1 MTSGDLPPEATRL
14 VGRKTDLAA
23 ARIALGE
30 TRILTITGTGGV
42 GKTRVALRLA
52 HDVKRRF
59 AGGVVLV
66 ALDDAT
72 DATGLLHAILDAL
85 GLTSNPTDELATIIA
100 HLADAELLLIL
111 DTCDRVLGACA
122 EVVLAIVT
130 ACDRVKVVATTRESL
145 RIAGE
150 RIQIVHPLS
159 PPADDPADPQRHAPV
174 SVELFLDRSTVDQDT
189 PHATGPDLASI
200 AAICRRLDGVPL
212 AIELAAG
219 RRVVLSARDILERL
233 DLDLLT
239 SQDRNVV
246 ERHRSLR
253 ASIRWSYEACSPVE
267 QEAWALLSV
276 FAGRWHPDATNA
288 VLGSLGLSAVGVLD
302 LMQSLVSKSI
312 VDRVESHDQVWY
324 SMLDGTRRFGRELL
338 GDRDD
343 VDAVRERHRDWYLQL
358 LIEASETWPSA
369 RQSSWLSRFA
379 HELPDVTAA
388 VEFSLADRR
397 GPGAALALLIPGW
410 RILWG
415 TQTRLTEFIGLLE
428 RALAA
433 ESALTAERAIGSAIH
448 GMVTGLQGAPAASSR
463 FDDAR
468 AIAARL
474 GDRSALAFIDG
485 ASATVER
492 DPRKSLRLFE
502 RALGD
507 DPSPGDRYPGS
518 PADGA
523 FFLTGLALAYDRLGL
538 EERAASV
545 REKVLQAG
553 ASSGE
558 RYEGAALLLHAS
570 AISLRR
576 GDAAQARAL
585 ARRSLVLQR
594 ELPNPLGIAHT
605 LHAIGRA
612 DLAAGDLALGPV
624 FLGVAEAAWRGAGQL
639 PQPDPFST
647 AVSSYDGATGSP
659 TRSALLEARRTK
671 GLGLSVD
678 DAIRTALG
686 EPLPEPAPPRR
697 HSGDGQLSARETE
710 VCDLITDGLTDR
722 EIAARL
728 VLSVRTVNNHVQRIL
743 AKLGFSSRTQVV
755 AWRLRSGGYD
765 AVR

>member
-1 MTSGDLPPEATRL
+1 MTSGGLPPAATRL
-14 VGRKTDLAA
+14 VGRKPELAA

-42 GKTRVALRLA
+42 GKTRVALQLA

-59 AGGVVLV
+59 AGGAVLV
-66 ALDDAT
+66 VLDDAT
-72 DATGLLHAILDAL
+72 DAGGLLHSILDAL
-85 GLTSNPTDELATIIA
+85 GLTASPTDALATIIA

-130 ACDRVKVVATTRESL
+130 ACDRITIVATTREPL

-150 RIQIVHPLS
+150 RIQIVRPLS
-159 PPADDPADPQRHAPV
+159 PPADDPADPQRLATG
-174 SVELFLDRSTVDQDT
+174 SVELFLDRSMVDQDT
-189 PHATGPDLASI
+189 LHTSGPDLTSV

-253 ASIRWSYEACSPVE
+253 ASIRWSYETCSPVE

-276 FAGRWHPDATNA
+276 FAGRWHPDATIA
-288 VLGSLGLSAVGVLD
+288 VLESLGLSAVGVLD
-302 LMQSLVSKSI
+302 LVQSLVSKSI
-312 VDRVESHDQVWY
+312 VDRVEAHDQVWY

-358 LIEASETWPSA
+358 LIEASETWLSA
-369 RQSSWLSRFA
+369 RQASWLSRFA
-379 HELPDVTAA
+379 DELPDITAA
-388 VEFSLADRR
+388 VEFSLVDRR
-397 GPGAALALLIPGW
+397 GPGSALAILIPGW

-433 ESALTAERAIGSAIH
+433 ESALTADRAIGSAIH

-463 FDDAR
+463 FDEAR

-485 ASATVER
+485 ARATVER
-492 DPRKSLRLFE
+492 DPRESLRLFE
-502 RALGD
+502 RALGG

-523 FFLTGLALAYDRLGL
+523 FFLAGLALTYDRLGL
-538 EERAASV
+538 ERAESV
-545 REKVLQAG
+545 REKVLQVG
-553 ASSGE
+553 ASNGE

-570 AISLRR
+570 AISLQR
-576 GDAAQARAL
+576 GDAAQAGAL

-612 DLAAGDLALGPV
+612 DLSAGDLALGPV

-639 PQPDPFST
+639 PQPGPFST
-647 AVSSYDGATGSP
+647 AVSAYDGATGSP
-659 TRSALLEARRTK
+659 ARSALLEARRAK

-686 EPLPEPAPPRR
+686 EPPPEPAPPRR
-697 HSGDGQLSARETE
+697 HSGDGQLSAREAE

-722 EIAARL
+722 QIAARL

-755 AWRLRSGGYD
+755 AWRLRSG
-765 AVR
+765 